1 MRAVIQ
7 RVKRASVSVDGKE
20 VSSIDGGLMVL
31 IGVTDGDTK
40 KDMEYIGNKI
50 TGLRVF
56 DDENGVMNVNVG
68 DSQKELMVVSQF
80 TLYGD
85 ARKGNR
91 PSYIRAAKG
100 EVSEP
105 MYEDL
110 IAYIESKGHNVARG
124 VFGADMAIDMVA
136 DGPVTILI
144 DSERSF

>member
-31 IGVTDGDTK
+31 VGVTDGDTK

-50 TGLRVF
+50 MGLRVF

-110 IAYIESKGHNVARG
+110 IVYIESKGHNVARG

>member
-31 IGVTDGDTK
+31 VGVTDGDTK

-50 TGLRVF
+50 MGLRVF

-91 PSYIRAAKG
+91 PSYIRAANG

>member
-31 IGVTDGDTK
+31 VGVTDGDTK

-124 VFGADMAIDMVA
+124 VFGADMTIDMVA

>member
-7 RVKRASVSVDGKE
+7 RVKRATLSVGGEE
-20 VSSIDGGLMVL
+20 VSSIGGGLMVL
-31 IGVTDGDTK
+31 VGVTDSDTK

-50 TGLRVF
+50 VGLRVF
-56 DDENGVMNVNVG
+56 NDENGVMNVNVG
-68 DSQKELMVVSQF
+68 DSQNEIMVVSQF

-85 ARKGNR
+85 AKKGNR

-100 EVSEP
+100 EFSEP

-110 IAYIESKGHNVARG
+110 IDYIESKGHKVARG

>member
-31 IGVTDGDTK
+31 VGVTDGDTK

-124 VFGADMAIDMVA
+124 VFGADMAIDLS
-136 DGPVTILI
+136 LI
-144 DSERSF
+144 HI

>member
-1 MRAVIQ
+1 
-7 RVKRASVSVDGKE
+7 
-20 VSSIDGGLMVL
+20 MVL
-31 IGVTDGDTK
+31 VGVTDSDTK

-50 TGLRVF
+50 VGLRVF
-56 DDENGVMNVNVG
+56 NDENGVMNVNVG
-68 DSQKELMVVSQF
+68 DSQNEIMVVSQF

-85 ARKGNR
+85 AKKGNR

-100 EVSEP
+100 EFSEP

-110 IAYIESKGHNVARG
+110 IAYIESKGHKVARG

>member
-31 IGVTDGDTK
+31 VGVTDGDTK
-40 KDMEYIGNKI
+40 KDMDYIGNEI
-50 TGLRVF
+50 AGLRVF
-56 DDENGVMNVNVG
+56 DDENGVMDVDVG